1 MGPSRALGQDGPT
14 GVTKS
19 LTRLSAAQGD
29 GGTAGFW
36 LRLKRRTPLDG
47 ERGFTF
53 LELLT
58 VLALMALMLGL
69 VAPTFYR
76 GWERERLKSALRDLS
91 SVLRLARSVAVTE
104 RARVRVFVD
113 LEYGRYWLEGTGR
126 QGKLPVGTRF
136 TQAALVWQDQSRRV
150 GYIAFFGDGASSGGR
165 LDVEGPQGRKYVLN
179 VDIITSKVSLGA
191 G

>member
-1 MGPSRALGQDGPT
+1 MPKVS
-14 GVTKS
+14 KS
-19 LTRLSAAQGD
+19 
-29 GGTAGFW
+29 
-36 LRLKRRTPLDG
+36 

-58 VLALMALMLGL
+58 VLALMALLLGL

-91 SVLRLARSVAVTE
+91 AIMRLARSVAVTE
-104 RARVRVFVD
+104 RVRVRVFVD

-136 TQAALVWQDQSRRV
+136 TQAALVWLDQSRRL
-150 GYIAFFGDGASSGGR
+150 GYVAFYGDGASSGGR
-165 LDVEGPQGRKYVLN
+165 LDVEAPQGRRYVLK
-179 VDIITSKVSLGA
+179 VDIITSRVSLGA

>member
-1 MGPSRALGQDGPT
+1 MPKIST
-14 GVTKS
+14 
-19 LTRLSAAQGD
+19 
-29 GGTAGFW
+29 
-36 LRLKRRTPLDG
+36 G

-58 VLALMALMLGL
+58 VLALITLLLGL

-76 GWERERLKSALRDLS
+76 SWEKERLMSALRDLS
-91 SVLRLARSVAVTE
+91 AVMRLARSVAVTE

-136 TQAALVWQDQSRRV
+136 THATALVWQDRSRRV
-150 GYIAFFGDGASSGGR
+150 GYVAFFGDGASSGGR
-165 LDVEGPQGRKYVLN
+165 LDVEGTQGRKYVLN
-179 VDIITSKVSLGA
+179 VDIITGKVALGA